1 MTHEEMVQ
9 ELWDREHIKEL
20 TYQYG
25 LAIEAQDEEKMA
37 NLFTADGSV
46 DFSAMGRGV
55 IQGADAIKEFYR
67 STWPLKVKPFFTNH
81 VLHIQGDSATGIC
94 SVENR
99 ATRGDESLIGAGR
112 LHDEYVKVDGV
123 WKFKSRRVDMFYFT
137 PISEGWAKA
146 DGLGKLEVK
155 QES

>member
-55 IQGADAIKEFYR
+55 IQG
-67 STWPLKVKPFFTNH
+67 
-81 VLHIQGDSATGIC
+81 LHTPNTPCLLYTSPSPRDS
-94 SVENR
+94 
-99 ATRGDESLIGAGR
+99 
-112 LHDEYVKVDGV
+112 
-123 WKFKSRRVDMFYFT
+123 
-137 PISEGWAKA
+137 
-146 DGLGKLEVK
+146 
-155 QES
+155 